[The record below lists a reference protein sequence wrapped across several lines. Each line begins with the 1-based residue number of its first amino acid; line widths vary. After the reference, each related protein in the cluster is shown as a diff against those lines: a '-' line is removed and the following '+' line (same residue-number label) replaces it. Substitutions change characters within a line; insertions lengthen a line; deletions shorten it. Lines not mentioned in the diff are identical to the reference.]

1 MELWIIIQ
9 VSQLLLS
16 VQAVTFTQ
24 TCQIFDGV
32 SKLICDPDTH
42 VKNGAELLDRL
53 VKDIVTESNIF
64 DVDLFV
70 TLVGTFLIYI
80 ENNSK

>member
-1 MELWIIIQ
+1 VL
-9 VSQLLLS
+9 
-16 VQAVTFTQ
+16 VTSDVILNF
-24 TCQIFDGV
+24 QIFDGV

-70 TLVGTFLIYI
+70 TLVGIIHHQYH
-80 ENNSK
+80 

>member
-1 MELWIIIQ
+1 MEKF
-9 VSQLLLS
+9 LLMS
-16 VQAVTFTQ
+16 FTHSK

-53 VKDIVTESNIF
+53 IKDIVTESNIF

-70 TLVGTFLIYI
+70 TLVCSFT
-80 ENNSK
+80 S

>member
-1 MELWIIIQ
+1 MLCKIKGTT
-9 VSQLLLS
+9 LP
-16 VQAVTFTQ
+16 
-24 TCQIFDGV
+24 QIFDGV

-53 VKDIVTESNIF
+53 IKDIVTESNIF

-70 TLVGTFLIYI
+70 KLVRCSVETKL
-80 ENNSK
+80 EL